1 MRPSQYY
8 PIINIA
14 IVWCII
20 SDIGPIFI
28 FDAPKKTFGQDSII
42 LKERISSV
50 QDGCVMKSV
59 CRHFDTGNFFLNKVL
74 TKLLLSAFHSA
85 FSQVA
90 LKLQH
95 SRGFP
100 EYIRQPSKGPNRRSE
115 IQTLNRKSPRGASR
129 EVVTSSQKLKRFGS
143 GVTFAVN
150 KFGPNLLIPNCLLED
165 ELQVLISW
173 HLFESNPS
181 VLFLLKVIIIPS
193 KDLPAFHC
201 CWCIASGIFRPS
213 PSHINSFTRIIRT
226 YVCTTIVSLFCILL
240 VVGEYSIAASWSTKC
255 LKRMSIWVFSTKMK
269 ILQKMSPV
277 SYFKVKVILI
287 SFPLLVQGRLTKA
300 DRGNNYFC
308 PQPSGFFLF
317 PL

>member
-129 EVVTSSQKLKRFGS
+129 EVVTSSQKLKSLSLLHSFG
-143 GVTFAVN
+143 
-150 KFGPNLLIPNCLLED
+150 
-165 ELQVLISW
+165 
-173 HLFESNPS
+173 
-181 VLFLLKVIIIPS
+181 
-193 KDLPAFHC
+193 
-201 CWCIASGIFRPS
+201 
-213 PSHINSFTRIIRT
+213 
-226 YVCTTIVSLFCILL
+226 
-240 VVGEYSIAASWSTKC
+240 
-255 LKRMSIWVFSTKMK
+255 
-269 ILQKMSPV
+269 
-277 SYFKVKVILI
+277 
-287 SFPLLVQGRLTKA
+287 GR
-300 DRGNNYFC
+300 
-308 PQPSGFFLF
+308 
-317 PL
+317 